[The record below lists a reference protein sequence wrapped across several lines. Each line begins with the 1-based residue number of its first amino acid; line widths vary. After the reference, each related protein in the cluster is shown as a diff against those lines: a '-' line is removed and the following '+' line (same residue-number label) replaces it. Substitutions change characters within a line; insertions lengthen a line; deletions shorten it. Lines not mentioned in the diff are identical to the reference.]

1 MEAFLMILNFFRGAF
16 VNFVNHELKMER
28 KDAATVW
35 CNTRDERC
43 AKHAARV
50 EKANH
55 EVEHDG
61 NCVEFSFKAI
71 RIISFYNRH
80 TLFFFVTHSTWPGL

>member
-61 NCVEFSFKAI
+61 NCVEFKAIAHVVAKQTSFKLCFL
-71 RIISFYNRH
+71 RTTDLY
-80 TLFFFVTHSTWPGL
+80 WK